1 MTSLSH
7 ELRTT
12 LAAAGAIC
20 LCVLTTFSSVLSGAS
35 DTMPT
40 HKTISL
46 GTRTVKLTLARATA
60 AATAPPYLVVFA
72 SGDGG
77 LRGVSKDLLVHLAGQ
92 NYWVVGFSSPEAFKG
107 IADDSKGQP
116 NYAGA
121 RNRLAT
127 IVGQA
132 KQAMGLPD
140 QTPIVITGMSRGA
153 NVVVA
158 AAGDAELGPGII
170 GAVAI
175 ALTREFDDL
184 TVPDTVMG
192 RPGVQADDQGRL
204 QTYPSLQ
211 RLGSMRLAIIQ
222 STNDSYVRSS
232 ESRRLL
238 GPDTPTRRLYEIAS
252 KNHSFGG
259 GKAPL
264 MRALD
269 DAMAWV
275 GHSGGTAGSH

>member
-7 ELRTT
+7 DLRTS
-12 LAAAGAIC
+12 LAAAGAIY

-46 GTRTVKLTLARATA
+46 GTRTVKLALARPTSAP
-60 AATAPPYLVVFA
+60 TAPPYLVVFA

-77 LRGVSKDLLVHLAGQ
+77 LRGVSKDLLVHLGQ

-121 RNRLAT
+121 RDRLAS

-158 AAGDAELGPGII
+158 AAGDAELGPGIV

-184 TVPDTVMG
+184 TVPATVVG
-192 RPGVQADDQGRL
+192 RPGVQTDDKGRL

-238 GPDTPTRRLYEIAS
+238 GPDTPTRRLYEIES

-259 GKAPL
+259 GKEPL

-269 DAMAWV
+269 DAMRWV
-275 GHSGGTAGSH
+275 GQTGGIAGSQ